1 MMKVTLILFTI
12 CQLSA
17 FSQNCSTPVSNNFF
31 ATIQNQILSAAT
43 TTLALQKGR
52 DVAQNNC
59 FTSVQ
64 AKDIVSLFLQDVH
77 KTEIAKL
84 FYPNVIDKRN
94 FGVVY
99 DIYTNAPALASLTRF
114 VSEYDMLQTSG
125 TNTGFDKFNIVLPD
139 YEKYTGIKII
149 NQQPLNRNAFA
160 QLLNTINS
168 PDPQIRLRNV
178 LNSDPSK
185 HFSVAQVMETAM
197 LFQNENMR
205 QNVLQHYVAQTVD
218 IYNYPFA
225 LQLLTTLANK
235 IAYQQSIYSYLRNN
249 ASGINPNNG
258 SVLCQNTVTNTEAN
272 VMKTSLEKIKISSS
286 RVKQYKAILRNKCV
300 TAAQIK
306 TLVLVFNNTD
316 RLELLKYSY
325 EYCSD
330 IQNYYSLSDVL
341 VYNTDIEAFSDF
353 MLTK

>member
-1 MMKVTLILFTI
+1 MKKIALTILTI

-17 FSQNCSTPVSNNFF
+17 FSQHCSTPVSNNFLSSM
-31 ATIQNQILSAAT
+31 QNQILSAAT

-94 FGVVY
+94 FWVVY
-99 DIYTNAPALASLTRF
+99 EMYTNAPSLASLTRF
-114 VSEYDMLQTSG
+114 VSEYDWQQTSG

-149 NQQPLNRNAFA
+149 NQQPLNSNAFA

-168 PDPQIRLRNV
+168 PDPQIRLRNA
-178 LNSDPSK
+178 LNTDPSK
-185 HFSVAQVMETAM
+185 YFSVAQVMEIAM
-197 LFQNENMR
+197 LFQNENIR

-225 LQLLTTLANK
+225 LQLLSPLANK
-235 IAYQQSIYSYLRNN
+235 IAYQQTVFSYLRNN
-249 ASGINPNNG
+249 SSGANLNNG
-258 SVLCQNTVTNTEAN
+258 SVLCQNTVTNTEAM
-272 VMKTSLEKIKISSS
+272 VMKNSLEKIKISSS

-300 TAAQIK
+300 TTSQIK

-325 EYCSD
+325 DYCSD
-330 IQNYYSLSDVL
+330 VQNYYSLSDVL
-341 VYNTDIEAFSDF
+341 VYNTDIGAFSDF
-353 MLTK
+353 MLSK

>member
-1 MMKVTLILFTI
+1 MKKVSLILFTI

-17 FSQNCSTPVSNNFF
+17 FSQNCSTPVSNSFLS
-31 ATIQNQILSAAT
+31 TIQNQILSAAT
-43 TTLALQKGR
+43 TTLALQKGK

-64 AKDIVSLFLQDVH
+64 AKDIISLFLQDVH

-84 FYPNVIDKRN
+84 FYPNVIDNRN
-94 FGVVY
+94 FWVVY
-99 DIYTNAPALASLTRF
+99 EMYTNAPALASLNRF
-114 VSEYDMLQTSG
+114 VSEYDLQQTSG
-125 TNTGFDKFNIVLPD
+125 TNSGLDKFNIVLPD
-139 YEKYTGIKII
+139 YEKYTGIKIL
-149 NQQPLNRNAFA
+149 NQQPLNSNAFA
-160 QLLNTINS
+160 QLLNTINN
-168 PDPQIRLRNV
+168 PEPQIRLRNA
-178 LNSDPSK
+178 LNTDPSK
-185 HFSVAQVMETAM
+185 YFSVAQVMEIAM

-218 IYNYPFA
+218 IHNYPFA

-235 IAYQQSIYSYLRNN
+235 IAYQQNVYSYLRN
-249 ASGINPNNG
+249 SGSVTNPNNG
-258 SVLCQNTVTNTEAN
+258 SAVCQTAVTNAEAM
-272 VMKTSLEKIKISSS
+272 VMKNSLEKIKISSS

-300 TAAQIK
+300 TTSQIK

-325 EYCSD
+325 DYCSD
-330 IQNYYSLSDVL
+330 VQNYYSLSDVL

-353 MLTK
+353 MLSK